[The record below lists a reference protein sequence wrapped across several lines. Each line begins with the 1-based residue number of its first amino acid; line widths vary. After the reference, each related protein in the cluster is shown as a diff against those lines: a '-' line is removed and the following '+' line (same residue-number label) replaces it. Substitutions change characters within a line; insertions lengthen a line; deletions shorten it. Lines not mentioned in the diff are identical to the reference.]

1 MQELWFY
8 AGAGRKATGPCS
20 REQMLALRAKGEV
33 WSDTLVWKAGTDAWI
48 PLADSALADEPV
60 PPPLPLRVEAAPAV
74 PGSGPGSVREPEAEP
89 ARERLVEARVDAS
102 ARAGDDG
109 VPEAAELPM
118 STTGAGQPEAFEVD
132 YGVPSPRSFRSG
144 GERRAIV
151 AGEPPAQ
158 PVDDDGWQY
167 AKPVMWRRYFARMLD
182 TIVLGSLIWFA
193 LATLLAAF
201 IPGAYQAL
209 YGHVSLL
216 NNSVTRAFLTFVVVI
231 PVEAWILGMTG
242 TTAGKWLF
250 GVRVTHADGRAI
262 GFVRALRREGRVF
275 LQGLAL
281 GIPLFSMIAMI
292 IAFVRVKDDG
302 VAGWDTGKPWLVTA
316 RPPGAAQTSLFI
328 VGVVFVIAAFAGLQV
343 LVAASKA

>member
-1 MQELWFY
+1 MQEMWFY
-8 AGAGRKATGPCS
+8 AGTGRKAVGPCT
-20 REQMLALRAKGEV
+20 REQMLALRAKGDV

-48 PLADSALADEPV
+48 PLADSTLAAEPD
-60 PPPLPLRVEAAPAV
+60 PPPLPLRVDAAPAV
-74 PGSGPGSVREPEAEP
+74 SGSVPESVREPEGEP
-89 ARERLVEARVDAS
+89 ALEPVIEVRVDAS
-102 ARAGDDG
+102 ARAGDDC
-109 VPEAAELPM
+109 VPAAAARPV

-132 YGVPSPRSFRSG
+132 YGVPSPRSFRSSG
-144 GERRAIV
+144 GSRA
-151 AGEPPAQ
+151 AGAGDPPTQ

-193 LATLLAAF
+193 LATLFAAY
-201 IPGAYQAL
+201 IPAAYQAL
-209 YGHVSLL
+209 YGHISLL
-216 NNSVTRAFLTFVVVI
+216 NNSVSRACLTFVVVI

-262 GFVRALRREGRVF
+262 GFVHALRREGRVF

-328 VGVVFVIAAFAGLQV
+328 VGVVCVIAAFVGLQV